1 MNDPKKGA
9 KDLALIKG
17 TVEGNIGSFDLLFK
31 NYYEGLL
38 SFAKELLPYPSDEA
52 EDIICDMFESL
63 WANRNQLQVKTSIA
77 SYLYISV
84 RNRVYDH
91 FKKNKVITLEL
102 QEGNLDYSTY

>member
-17 TVEGNIGSFDLLFK
+17 IVEGNIGSFDLLFK

-52 EDIICDMFESL
+52 EDIICDMFGSL
-63 WANRNQLQVKTSIA
+63 
-77 SYLYISV
+77 
-84 RNRVYDH
+84 
-91 FKKNKVITLEL
+91 
-102 QEGNLDYSTY
+102 